1 MNALQKELVEKGLAK
16 PIHQKH
22 RKPREFK
29 CRKCG
34 ELAMYRHDGTNVASC
49 PNCGNY
55 ILFDN

>member
-1 MNALQKELVEKGLAK
+1 MNALQKELIEKGLAK

-34 ELAMYRHDGTNVASC
+34 EFYRRV
-49 PNCGNY
+49 
-55 ILFDN
+55 